1 MLQESPVRDKSAK
14 SLNGMM
20 NAMADISIQ
29 DKRSVQDNDLM
40 EISPKKE
47 DETPK
52 LTETEKEE
60 INSLSVLEE
69 LYKCSE
75 KLIYE
80 GANGKIIKGQDK
92 RTKQA
97 IIIKIVKLKKSKY
110 YYQQVKNEY
119 NSLKDLKN
127 KNLIEL
133 LDLVRSEG
141 SNELAFIIPY
151 YQNGDLLDLLSHFR
165 KQKIKINSNLK
176 DSIFK
181 QIAKGVQFLHNNNL
195 IHRDIK
201 PENLMIGDDGNIKIG
216 DFGYFLNLNEIEKDP
231 SKFWNLENDHL
242 LCGTNSFKAP
252 EIFKC
257 EAILN
262 ESKDLEKVKSMIDF
276 QQLDY
281 WSLGITYIQIFLMKK
296 PWNTA
301 THDDSNFKHFKLNYP
316 VSDNLIK
323 DLNNDLEDSK
333 NNFKLNPC
341 MNIFKDLHYGSRFWI
356 IKLLHPT
363 NSKRLTIQDL
373 LQSDWLK
380 QVYADP
386 KELISLKAKHL

>member
-1 MLQESPVRDKSAK
+1 MLQQSPVRNTLAK
-14 SLNGMM
+14 SLSGVM

-29 DKRSVQDNDLM
+29 DKKCVEEADLDVTPGQENND
-40 EISPKKE
+40 
-47 DETPK
+47 PK
-52 LTETEKEE
+52 LTEEE
-60 INSLSVLEE
+60 EQEIGSLSILEDH
-69 LYKCSE
+69 YKSLE

-92 RTKQA
+92 KTKQSV
-97 IIIKIVKLKKSKY
+97 IIKIVKLKKSKY

-133 LDLVRSEG
+133 LDLVRSG

-151 YQNGDLLDLLSHFR
+151 YQHGDLLDLLSHFR

-181 QIAKGVQFLHNNNL
+181 QIAKGIQFLHNNNL

-201 PENLMIGDDGNIKIG
+201 PENIMIGDDGNIKIG

-231 SKFWNLENDHL
+231 SKFWTLENDHL

-257 EAILN
+257 ETILN
-262 ESKDLEKVKSMIDF
+262 ETKDMEKVKSMINF

-281 WSLGITYIQIFLMKK
+281 WSLGITYIQIYLMKK

-301 THDDSNFKHFKLNYP
+301 THDDSNYKHFKMNYP

-356 IKLLHPT
+356 IKLLNP
-363 NSKRLTIQDL
+363 NSSKRLTIKDL

-386 KELISLKAKHL
+386 KELITLKAKHLQ